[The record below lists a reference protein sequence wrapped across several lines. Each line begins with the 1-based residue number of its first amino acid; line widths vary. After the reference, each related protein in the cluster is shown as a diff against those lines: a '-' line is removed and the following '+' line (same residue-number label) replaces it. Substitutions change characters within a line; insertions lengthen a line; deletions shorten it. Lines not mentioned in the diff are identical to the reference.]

1 LRGGF
6 FGFRS
11 VSSKESLQTA
21 PPRTPE
27 DAKKV

>member
-11 VSSKESLQTA
+11 VSSKESLQRG

-27 DAKKV
+27 NAKKV